1 MTSKKPLA
9 QYPRPKTIPIK
20 PDTGSRVLV
29 PKAPS
34 SMTPPGA
41 NVPSGQPKPVAGS
54 TTTAPSTPASGN

>member
-1 MTSKKPLA
+1 MTSKTQLP

-34 SMTPPGA
+34 SMTPPRP
-41 NVPSGQPKPVAGS
+41 NVPSGQPKPAVGS
-54 TTTAPSTPASGN
+54 TTVTSTPSSGN